1 MNPTLPE
8 QRGSG
13 HSSRNRLARLA
24 RLASRALGGVAGR
37 VLAWAAV
44 AALLLLTFDLYTQ
57 PDFLLKLSNQIWL
70 CF

>member
-1 MNPTLPE
+1 MNPTTLPD
-8 QRGSG
+8 RSG
-13 HSSRNRLARLA
+13 TGNPGLSGLT
-24 RLASRALGGVAGR
+24 SRAIRALSGLAGR

-44 AALLLLTFDLYTQ
+44 AVLLLLTFDLYTQ

>member
-1 MNPTLPE
+1 MNPTLPDR
-8 QRGSG
+8 RGTG
-13 HSSRNRLARLA
+13 KPGRIRLSSRAI
-24 RLASRALGGVAGR
+24 RALGGVAGR
-37 VLAWAAV
+37 GLAWAAV